1 MSLGSP
7 ETKQHEP
14 PKRFVQVVSGSPG
27 RIRTYNPPG
36 ISHMNGKLPAQMRV
50 IPFHE
55 TYCKAATFT
64 SDHWKSR
71 KIIRNVLRNVL
82 SRACCRAAPI
92 PQNLPLP
99 GFEGELSEIPIR
111 AEGLSVTKSLAWR
124 ADNDNPMAPLFLKMA
139 KQ

>member
-1 MSLGSP
+1 
-7 ETKQHEP
+7 
-14 PKRFVQVVSGSPG
+14 
-27 RIRTYNPPG
+27 
-36 ISHMNGKLPAQMRV
+36 MNGKLPAQMRV

-71 KIIRNVLRNVL
+71 KIIRNALRNVL

-111 AEGLSVTKSLAWR
+111 AEGLSVTKSSAWR
-124 ADNDNPMAPLFLKMA
+124 ADNDNPMMSLFLEMA